1 MSQASARSQTIV
13 TGSDTPA
20 ETQLAQEEDS
30 TILDEEIQLIR
41 RKTLAVRTDNVS
53 EAFMQNLDEIAET
66 VQGFQKMSEEQFKD
80 DAAFIF
86 QSEKEN
92 YEKELANLSKR
103 LEKTALQRQELLVV
117 SQQVQ
122 GELEQ
127 LEYEREQYDQQV
139 RVVNKESETIDSQIE
154 RSSVKEH
161 EIMIVTGL
169 IDEKARLND
178 EKAQLRK
185 TCRDEKAKLEQELE
199 RMRKRREEMERE
211 EAAEILRQIDAEFDQ
226 EHNKLLEQRKQIADV
241 NRNITVIQ
249 RRMENCP
256 SKIEITQFHKRLV
269 ELFDNLNLKSEENR
283 RYVNLYNTVME
294 TRRLFRQ
301 QTDYMKEINDSYKS
315 CKQKKEK
322 EVLLHNIQN
331 VLKIID
337 QSISQSTES
346 LTKLRVDSQRVQAQ
360 YNESIMR
367 EKDHFRR
374 IKEFEDECDKND
386 ELRSNT
392 Q

>member
-1 MSQASARSQTIV
+1 
-13 TGSDTPA
+13 
-20 ETQLAQEEDS
+20 
-30 TILDEEIQLIR
+30 
-41 RKTLAVRTDNVS
+41 
-53 EAFMQNLDEIAET
+53 
-66 VQGFQKMSEEQFKD
+66 
-80 DAAFIF
+80 
-86 QSEKEN
+86 
-92 YEKELANLSKR
+92 
-103 LEKTALQRQELLVV
+103 
-117 SQQVQ
+117 
-122 GELEQ
+122 
-127 LEYEREQYDQQV
+127 
-139 RVVNKESETIDSQIE
+139 VVNKESETIDSQIE

-346 LTKLRVDSQRVQAQ
+346 LNKLRVDSQRVQAQ

-386 ELRSNT
+386 ELRSKLKK
-392 Q
+392 

>member
-1 MSQASARSQTIV
+1 M
-13 TGSDTPA
+13 
-20 ETQLAQEEDS
+20 
-30 TILDEEIQLIR
+30 DEEIQLIR

-161 EIMIVTGL
+161 EIRIVTGL

-386 ELRSNT
+386 ELRSKLKK
-392 Q
+392 

>member
-1 MSQASARSQTIV
+1 
-13 TGSDTPA
+13 
-20 ETQLAQEEDS
+20 
-30 TILDEEIQLIR
+30 
-41 RKTLAVRTDNVS
+41 
-53 EAFMQNLDEIAET
+53 
-66 VQGFQKMSEEQFKD
+66 
-80 DAAFIF
+80 
-86 QSEKEN
+86 
-92 YEKELANLSKR
+92 
-103 LEKTALQRQELLVV
+103 
-117 SQQVQ
+117 
-122 GELEQ
+122 
-127 LEYEREQYDQQV
+127 
-139 RVVNKESETIDSQIE
+139 
-154 RSSVKEH
+154 
-161 EIMIVTGL
+161 MIVTGL

-178 EKAQLRK
+178 EKVLLRK
-185 TCRDEKAKLEQELE
+185 NCREEKSKLEQELE

-211 EAAEILRQIDAEFDQ
+211 EAAEILRQIDTEFDQ

-337 QSISQSTES
+337 
-346 LTKLRVDSQRVQAQ
+346 
-360 YNESIMR
+360 
-367 EKDHFRR
+367 
-374 IKEFEDECDKND
+374 
-386 ELRSNT
+386 
-392 Q
+392 